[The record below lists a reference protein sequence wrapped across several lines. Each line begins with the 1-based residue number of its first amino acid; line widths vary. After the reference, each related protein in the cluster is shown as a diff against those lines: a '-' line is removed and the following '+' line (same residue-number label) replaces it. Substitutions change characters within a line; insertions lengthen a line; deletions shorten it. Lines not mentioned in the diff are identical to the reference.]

1 MACEIL
7 GIVVTHGSF
16 GKELIRTAEE
26 IVGPQEGIEIISNSG
41 SSLQGLSEEVRK
53 LIDRHPN
60 ATPYLFVDLLGGSC
74 GIVCQELRRHAPG
87 AVIFSGVNLPM
98 ILEFF
103 HYRDRVGD
111 AELRERLLT
120 RGRDGIRVL

>member
-1 MACEIL
+1 MAEAVI

-16 GKELIRTAEE
+16 GKELIRTAEG
-26 IVGPQEGIEIISNSG
+26 IIGTQEGIEILSNTG
-41 SSLQGLSEEVRK
+41 TSLQQLSEDVRA
-53 LIDRHPN
+53 IIQRHRG
-60 ATPYLFVDLLGGSC
+60 ARLYLFVDLLGGSC
-74 GIVCQELRRHAPG
+74 GTVCQEVRRHAPE
-87 AVIFSGVNLPM
+87 ATIFSGVNLPM

-103 HYRDRVGD
+103 HYRNRVDD